1 MSIREDD
8 AAVEDGADDLQKS
21 TSSADKSSERC
32 DLPFTPVPTCLRLL
46 LYVI

>member
-32 DLPFTPVPTCLRLL
+32 DLPFTQFQHAFDCFCM
-46 LYVI
+46 